1 VILIKIIPLTKGY
14 EAMIDDEDYEM
25 LNKHKWCVN
34 VNRNAI
40 YARRGSPRCKGKQDE
55 IKMHSVIM
63 KAPKG
68 VQCDHIDGNG
78 LNNQKYNLRLV
89 TNRQNCMNR
98 HQTTTSRYPG
108 VTWNK
113 RSGVWNAQAQVNGKH
128 KHLGTFRTEE
138 DAYKAYL
145 VVVHPIEQRLFEEQ
159 LCQTQN

>member
-1 VILIKIIPLTKGY
+1 MKTIPLTKGY
-14 EAMIDDEDYEM
+14 VTMVDDEDYES
-25 LNKHKWCVN
+25 LVKFKWCAN

-55 IKMHSVIM
+55 VKMHSVIM

-98 HQTTTSRYPG
+98 HQTKTSRYPG
-108 VTWNK
+108 ITWDK
-113 RSGVWNAQAQVNGKH
+113 RAGKWVAQAQINGIH
-128 KHLGTFRTEE
+128 KHLGTFSIEE

-145 VVVHPIEQRLFEEQ
+145 DAVHPIEQMMFEERS
-159 LCQTQN
+159 CQAKS